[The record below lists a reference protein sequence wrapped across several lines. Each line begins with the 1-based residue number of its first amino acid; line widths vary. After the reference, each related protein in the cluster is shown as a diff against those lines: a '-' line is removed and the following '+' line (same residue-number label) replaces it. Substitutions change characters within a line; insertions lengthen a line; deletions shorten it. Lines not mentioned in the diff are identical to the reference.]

1 MMIWVLLRDFIMKST
16 ALLDLQIIPDA
27 VVLECLNEGG
37 VDIFSLLVQSQ
48 LQRRLNGS
56 QEATKPLFKY

>member
-1 MMIWVLLRDFIMKST
+1 MKST